1 MHCFA
6 QHLTRLF
13 ITRDLTA
20 VPTIVKKHM
29 HHMELFV
36 MEVLLVIRAS
46 AVSVIN
52 LKVAHL
58 ENEDAVTTVKQSFAS
73 WNINEFNIP
82 LH

>member
-1 MHCFA
+1 
-6 QHLTRLF
+6 
-13 ITRDLTA
+13 
-20 VPTIVKKHM
+20 
-29 HHMELFV
+29 MELFV